1 MRMRVLAALASS
13 LLAAAMV
20 SGCSR
25 PWDASR
31 PNGEVKSFPFGQV
44 EDPARGPRFGIPA
57 RRGGRDDGAAR
68 AGVRGRGPDTRPL
81 RPRRP
86 EFEDGIQADVPA
98 NDPMALPVPG

>member
-20 SGCSR
+20 AGCSR

-31 PNGEVKSFPFGQV
+31 SNGEVKNFPFGQV
-44 EDPARGPRFGIPA
+44 EDPARSPRYGIPA
-57 RRGGRDDGAAR
+57 SRGGRYGGSAR
-68 AGVRGRGPDTRPL
+68 AAGRRGPDNRPL

-86 EFEDGIQADVPA
+86 EFEEGIHADVPPNEPA
-98 NDPMALPVPG
+98 ALLIPG